1 MSRSGYSS
9 STMCH
14 PDLQNLFYNKSSR
27 RFNELSLL
35 TACGILFMNYP
46 AYSYPPVLLACFAR
60 DVILLRRRNF
70 QRDAEACIK
79 NLKPPL
85 QVKGNIPLQGPC
97 VLTVNHY
104 PRPRFA
110 AQWITLAIAAVIPMQ
125 VHWIMTDE
133 FTSWYR
139 PLGAF
144 ASRLLLK
151 RIAGVY
157 GFTSMPPMPP
167 RPQDVERRA
176 VAVRAVLEVV
186 RQRQDAVLGLA
197 PEGYDPPAG
206 TLPRPAAGV
215 GRFALLL
222 AKAGLTFIPVGAY
235 EQDGA
240 FHLHFGEL
248 YQINVA
254 EHLPADEKDRAAAQ
268 IIMEAIARLLPL
280 HLRGEFA

>member
-1 MSRSGYSS
+1 M
-9 STMCH
+9 
-14 PDLQNLFYNKSSR
+14 FYNKPSR
-27 RFNELSLL
+27 RFNEISLL
-35 TACGILFMNYP
+35 TACGILFMSYP

-60 DVILLRRRNF
+60 DVILLRHRNF

-85 QVKGNIPLQGPC
+85 QVKGNIPQQGPC

-104 PRPRFA
+104 HRPGFA
-110 AQWITLAIAAVIPMQ
+110 AQWITLAIAAVVPVQ

-139 PLGAF
+139 PVGAF

-151 RIAGVY
+151 RIAQVY

-176 VAVRAVLEVV
+176 AAVRAVLDYV
-186 RQRQDAVLGLA
+186 RHAQNPVLGLA
-197 PEGYDPPAG
+197 PEGYDPPGPEG
-206 TLPRPAAGV
+206 TLTRPAAGV

-222 AKAGLTFIPVGAY
+222 AKAGLAFIPVGAY